1 MKKILSVV
9 LATLMLVSV
18 FTAAFSA
25 SAFSAYDEMTLGIS
39 DIPNIWIRGQ
49 GQDIFDENGGVIYSD
64 GIFDGEEGV
73 SASDAI
79 SECMPLLLDAV
90 TKGDWD
96 AYNEKVLSII
106 EPVYRRARLD
116 GNGDPQYGSHINRD
130 YFFNF
135 TNYNM
140 KAANGKYAFLS
151 YEFAFDWRLD
161 PMEIAADLK
170 TFIDRVKSVT
180 GKDKVNVAARCE
192 ATNVLAA
199 YIAEYGSDDLNCA
212 SFYVNTLFGEDTVSA
227 VYSGNVSFN
236 GEAVQR
242 YLDHNNDG
250 IAIEDDLLSEIL
262 TKSLALLVDTYSL
275 DGATVMLSPVI
286 QKFYQESFTKII
298 MASYGTMP
306 GIWSL
311 VNAES
316 YARAKKYIFAGI
328 EDEYAGLI
336 EKLDNYDAKVRQRA
350 DEILLDAAE
359 NGVNIQFIGKYGDF
373 PMKPVSESARFQND
387 NTLILSNAARGA
399 TVSEFGKILSKK
411 YRQSVE
417 DAGKGQYISPDLAVD
432 CSTCL
437 FPDTT
442 WVVYNSNH
450 QDFPACINEII
461 ADFFASDGTMTVFNQ
476 EKFPQ
481 FLYCTG
487 GDDENTAVM
496 PMTKENGAQPN
507 TEASHTKTTIREKFV
522 EFLKM
527 IIKIFKMIY
536 NGELKLSDYF
546 NKD

>member
-1 MKKILSVV
+1 MKKLLSVF
-9 LATLMLVSV
+9 LTILLIASA

-25 SAFSAYDEMTLGIS
+25 FAFSSYDELYLGIS
-39 DIPNIWIRGQ
+39 DTPNIWIRGQ
-49 GQDIFDENGGVIYSD
+49 GQEILDENGGVIFSE
-64 GIFDGEEGV
+64 GVFDGEEGV
-73 SASDAI
+73 NVSDAI
-79 SECMPLLLDAV
+79 SECMPLLLNAV

-96 AYNEKVLSII
+96 AYNEKVLSIV

-116 GNGDPQYGSHINRD
+116 GNGDPQYGSHIDRD
-130 YFFNF
+130 LFFNL
-135 TNYNM
+135 TNYDM
-140 KAANGKYAFLS
+140 KAANGKYAFTS

-161 PMEIAADLK
+161 PFEIAADLK
-170 TFIDRVKSVT
+170 TFIDNVKTVT
-180 GKDKVNVAARCE
+180 GKDKVNVSGRCE
-192 ATNVLAA
+192 ATNVIAA

-212 SFYVNTLFGEDTVSA
+212 SFYVSTLFGEDTISA
-227 VYSGNVSFN
+227 VFSGDISFN

-250 IAIEDDLLSEIL
+250 IAIEDDLLSEII

-311 VNAES
+311 VSAES
-316 YARAKKYIFAGI
+316 YARAKKYVFDGI

-336 EKLDNYDAKVRQRA
+336 EKLDNYNTKVRQRA
-350 DEILLDAAE
+350 DKILLDAAE
-359 NGVNIQFIGKYGDF
+359 SGVKIQFIGKYGDF

-399 TVSEFGKILSKK
+399 KVSEFGKILSKK

-417 DAGKGQYISPDLAVD
+417 AAGKGQYISPDLAVD

-487 GDDENTAVM
+487 GDDENTAIE

-507 TEASHTKTTIREKFV
+507 TEPAHTKTTIKEKFV

-527 IIKIFKMIY
+527 IINLIKKVFS
-536 NGELKLSDYF
+536 GELKIGDFF